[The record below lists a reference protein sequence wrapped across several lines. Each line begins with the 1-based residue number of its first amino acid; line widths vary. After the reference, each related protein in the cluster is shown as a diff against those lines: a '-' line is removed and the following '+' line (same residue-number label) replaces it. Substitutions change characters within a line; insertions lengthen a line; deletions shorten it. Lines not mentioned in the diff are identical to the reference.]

1 MKTYKLRLSP
11 LFTIILLSVL
21 AGGCISPSIQAG
33 NPSEYE
39 LLGLENTTVFY
50 LNFSSVQVVDN
61 VVNSTSV
68 AFILMDKTEA
78 NFRNPVAVDHSGKNV
93 SFNVSKEV
101 IFGKVFARFDFNM
114 PFSGFVAFTES
125 GSQDFN
131 YLLTKNGSIRVV
143 LPVNYTASSTFLGV
157 SQPKPDNITN
167 DASGREVL
175 VWEKPYPGH
184 KSIRVKYS
192 HKDAP
197 SLLFYF
203 LFSLFIFAVMVM
215 GYYYFSLNALKKK
228 RTLIERDVRK

>member
-1 MKTYKLRLSP
+1 MKSYLL
-11 LFTIILLSVL
+11 LILLSFL
-21 AGGCISPSIQAG
+21 AAGCISPAIQTG
-33 NPSEYE
+33 TPSQYE
-39 LLGLENTTVFY
+39 LPGLENTTIFY
-50 LNFSSVQVVDN
+50 LNFSSVEVVDN
-61 VVNSTSV
+61 VVNSTSA
-68 AFILMDKTEA
+68 AFILMDRTDA
-78 NFRNPVAVDHSGKNV
+78 NFRNPVAVDYSGKNV
-93 SFNVSKEV
+93 SFNVSKDV
-101 IFGKVFARFDFNM
+101 IFGKNFARFEFDS

-143 LPVNYTASSTFLGV
+143 LPVNYTAGSTFLGV

-167 DASGREVL
+167 DVSGREVL
-175 VWEKPYPGH
+175 AWEKPYPGH

-197 SLLFYF
+197 TLLFYF
-203 LFSLFIFAVMVM
+203 FFSLFIFAVMVM

>member
-1 MKTYKLRLSP
+1 MKADKRRFI
-11 LFTIILLSVL
+11 LFTIILFLI
-21 AGGCISPSIQAG
+21 AGCIAPEIQTG
-33 NPSEYE
+33 IPSEYE
-39 LLGLENTTVFY
+39 IPGLENTTVFY

-61 VVNSTSV
+61 VVNSTSA

-78 NFRNPVAVDHSGKNV
+78 NFRNPVAVDYSGKNV
-93 SFNVSKEV
+93 SFNVSKEA

-184 KSIRVKYS
+184 KSIRVKYT

-203 LFSLFIFAVMVM
+203 FFSLFIFAAMVM

-228 RTLIERDVRK
+228 RTLIEKDVRK